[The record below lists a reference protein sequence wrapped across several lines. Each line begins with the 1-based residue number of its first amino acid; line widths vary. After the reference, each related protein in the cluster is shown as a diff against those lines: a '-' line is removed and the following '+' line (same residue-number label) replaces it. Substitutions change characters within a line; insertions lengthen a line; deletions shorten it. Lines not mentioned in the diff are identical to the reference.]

1 MLFGYVKYRINF
13 LLDNQR
19 LIFVLKILALVIH
32 RLTLPTQ
39 LNLIVTSLVSKINKM
54 SLLSTL
60 KNQVVEALQLKLSL
74 FDEVVLL
81 MSQRDLSSFFVGL
94 VANFFLLLGLIELLT

>member
-1 MLFGYVKYRINF
+1 MLFGYVKNRINF
-13 LLDNQR
+13 LLHNQR

-32 RLTLPTQ
+32 ILTLPTQ
-39 LNLIVTSLVSKINKM
+39 FNLIVTSLVSKINKM

-94 VANFFLLLGLIELLT
+94 IYVAHFFLLLKLIE